1 MANVKWFN
9 QDGLTV
15 RFGAR
20 TTAADADVAAQ
31 PSTAGRVQ
39 EMEIVLS
46 DLTLLADDDG
56 VNYAAGE
63 FVNAAII
70 PAGASILSAELVV
83 DTAAT
88 GTAGDDVLV
97 GAYTIDPATGL
108 LVVEDIDGFINATDG
123 DLANLTPAGNVVA
136 GTGVLIGGAVTG
148 DVVVAAVQ
156 AGTAFTAGA
165 VRVRVEY
172 RV

>member
-1 MANVKWFN
+1 MGNKWYN

-15 RFGAR
+15 RFGTR
-20 TTAADADVAAQ
+20 PGDEDSDVAAQ

-39 EMEIVLS
+39 EMEIVLE
-46 DLTLLADDDG
+46 DFTALADDSG

-63 FVNAAII
+63 FVNAAKI
-70 PAGASILSAELVV
+70 PAGAFILSAEVVV

-88 GTAGDDVLV
+88 GTAGDDLIV
-97 GAYTIDPATGL
+97 GAYTVSPTTGL
-108 LVVEDIDGFINATDG
+108 LVVEDIDGFVTAANG
-123 DLANLTPAGNVVA
+123 DLANLTAGNVI
-136 GTGVLIGGAVTG
+136 TGSGALVGATVTG

-165 VRVRVEY
+165 ARVRVEY